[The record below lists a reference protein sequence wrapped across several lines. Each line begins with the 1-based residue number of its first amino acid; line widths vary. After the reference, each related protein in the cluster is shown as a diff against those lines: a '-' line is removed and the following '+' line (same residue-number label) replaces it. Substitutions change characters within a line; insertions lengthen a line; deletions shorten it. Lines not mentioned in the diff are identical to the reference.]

1 MYKVTNIN
9 TANILKYMKSFLFY
23 VIAIFSIQNLGA
35 QDTLNLKQCIERG
48 LEKNFELRIA
58 KNKQQISDNNFSV
71 GNAGML
77 PALDLLSN
85 YDGSLYDK
93 KQLLAGSNTS
103 TTLNNVSDYGF
114 DVGVN
119 LNWTLFDGFNMFTNY
134 KRLKEM
140 QLAGELSTLFS
151 IENYI
156 ANLSGEYFNYVQ
168 ENLRFRNLKSALAL
182 SRERLRIV
190 DSRYQIGSLSRLDLM
205 QAKVDFNAD
214 SSKLL
219 KQHEI
224 LYGIRIKLNQLMASV
239 DVENQFTSKDTDI
252 HFNSLLNKTELWENL
267 LKSNTLLLL
276 AQNDKKISVLDLKSY
291 QSKYYPY
298 LKFNSSYGY
307 SNDRFGSSTLK
318 RQEVVGLNYGLTLGF
333 NIFDGMN
340 RNRQQQNAKI
350 TIENKALE
358 IENLELS
365 LKSDFLNIW
374 KAYQNNME
382 LTLLEKENLQNA
394 KVNYEIAIDRYK
406 LGNLSGVELRE
417 AQNSLLDAE
426 ERLIE
431 AKLNTKLSEIT
442 LLQLSGRLNTLIN

>member
-1 MYKVTNIN
+1 MNNTKHSIIYKS
-9 TANILKYMKSFLFY
+9 KEFLLLG
-23 VIAIFSIQNLGA
+23 ISIFIFQSTLA
-35 QDTLNLKQCIERG
+35 QQTLNLKQCIETG
-48 LEKNFELRIA
+48 LEKNFDLRIA
-58 KNKQQISDNNFSV
+58 KNNQQISDNNLSA

-77 PALDLLSN
+77 PNIDFLSTHT
-85 YDGSLYDK
+85 GSLTDK
-93 KQLLAGSNTS
+93 KQLPVGSDIITEI
-103 TTLNNVSDYGF
+103 NNVNDYGF

-119 LNWTLFDGFNMFTNY
+119 LNWTVFDGFNMFTNY

-140 QLAGELSTLFS
+140 QVAGELSTRLS
-151 IENYI
+151 IESYI
-156 ANLSGEYFNYVQ
+156 ANVSGEYFNFVQ
-168 ENLRFRNLKSALAL
+168 QNLRFNNLKSALAL

-190 DSRYQIGSLSRLDLM
+190 ESRYRIGSLSRLDLM

-224 LYGIRIKLNQLMASV
+224 LFGIRVKLNQLMAST
-239 DVENQFTSKDTDI
+239 DVENQFAPKDTDI
-252 HFNSLLNKTELWENL
+252 HFNSLLNKSELWESV

-276 AQNDKKISVLDLKSY
+276 AQNDKKISMLDLKSY

-307 SNDRFGSSTLK
+307 STDRFGASTLR
-318 RQEVVGLNYGLTLGF
+318 RQDVLGLNYGLTLGF
-333 NIFDGMN
+333 NIFDGFN

-365 LKSDFLNIW
+365 LKSDFSNIW

-431 AKLNTKLSEIT
+431 AQLNTKLSEIT
-442 LLQLSGRLNTLIN
+442 LLQLSGRLNVLVN

>member
-1 MYKVTNIN
+1 MNN
-9 TANILKYMKSFLFY
+9 TKHSILYISKGFLLLS
-23 VIAIFSIQNLGA
+23 IAIFIFQNISA
-35 QDTLNLKQCIERG
+35 QQTLNLKQCIETG
-48 LEKNFELRIA
+48 LEKNFDLRIA
-58 KNKQQISDNNFSV
+58 KNNQQISDNNLTA

-77 PALDLLSN
+77 PNIDFLSTHT
-85 YDGSLYDK
+85 GSLTDK
-93 KQLLAGSNTS
+93 KQLPVGSDAMTEI
-103 TTLNNVSDYGF
+103 NNINDYGF

-119 LNWTLFDGFNMFTNY
+119 LNWTVFDGFNMFTNY

-140 QLAGELSTLFS
+140 QVAGELSTRLS

-156 ANLSGEYFNYVQ
+156 ANVSGEYFNFVQ
-168 ENLRFRNLKSALAL
+168 QNLRFNNLKSALAL

-190 DSRYQIGSLSRLDLM
+190 ESRYRIGSLSRLDLM

-224 LYGIRIKLNQLMASV
+224 LFGIRIKLNQLMASA
-239 DVENQFTSKDTDI
+239 DIENQFAPKDTDI
-252 HFNSLLNKTELWENL
+252 HFNSLLNKTELWESV

-276 AQNDKKISVLDLKSY
+276 AQNDKKLSTLDLKSY

-307 SNDRFGSSTLK
+307 STDRFGASTLR
-318 RQEVVGLNYGLTLGF
+318 RQDMVGLNYGLTLGF
-333 NIFDGMN
+333 NIFDGFN

-350 TIENKALE
+350 TIENKTLE

-365 LKSDFLNIW
+365 LKSDFSNIW

-431 AKLNTKLSEIT
+431 AQLNTKLSEIT
-442 LLQLSGRLNTLIN
+442 LLQLSGKLNILIN